1 VGCVHSLYTGFSL
14 ARVRLGFLTEG
25 GMVNAESVMLVGTFE
40 DKQTDVSNFN
50 LVCFRVF
57 NFSFFKLCSLLFNA
71 FFVETNLCY

>member
-1 VGCVHSLYTGFSL
+1 
-14 ARVRLGFLTEG
+14 
-25 GMVNAESVMLVGTFE
+25 MVNAESVMLVGTFE

>member
-1 VGCVHSLYTGFSL
+1 
-14 ARVRLGFLTEG
+14 
-25 GMVNAESVMLVGTFE
+25 MVNAESVMLVGTFE

-57 NFSFFKLCSLLFNA
+57 NFSFLKLCSLLLNA